1 MIFNHNRNIYKYIIY
16 YIIMTEDNLTQKMA
30 KMNADLIAKEKNL
43 FADKETKI
51 EIKEPKIA
59 IKDAEI
65 KEPKS
70 IINKET
76 TEEEVVETEIKDAEI
91 AKIE

>member
-1 MIFNHNRNIYKYIIY
+1 MRQEI
-16 YIIMTEDNLTQKMA
+16 D
-30 KMNADLIAKEKNL
+30 
-43 FADKETKI
+43 KI

-70 IINKET
+70 IIIKET